1 MVYKVLNNVVLSRAK
16 NLAASN
22 FGRFRQTTVMSEIDF
37 SPANIYT
44 SFITLCSLHAAI
56 SICSYRSK
64 MESHRNIRVLSPVE
78 KMSRREAHPK
88 MSLKI
93 LTASSKMNKSCLV
106 LLGIFGKFLSAARC
120 KRYQHQK
127 YLVLKAGSQAHSHKL
142 FKILTKIKHNLF
154 LMNNA
159 IDLFNDIF
167 GWTTLLNIFLGS
179 VRILLHMDKTITKDT
194 SVYLSNNPASI
205 WNMLY
210 QTTLLLIIWSGVIAN
225 VLLCDSVV
233 QKHVQLLVLVTQL
246 ETNYQGVPSANEQLN
261 SLLNTIAHLRPKFEA
276 ARFFSVDKTTLFTVS
291 YSISA
296 QMDLQIIETIFSVG
310 KFTALTPSSTKNHNP
325 HWWQKLYEVSIFL
338 VYVVSFILTASGN
351 NSVRATLTSIQ
362 FGLIILYELN
372 QFINVSYILIVM
384 MRVRRS
390 LWFRLIES
398 LAGVQS
404 GSRRIP
410 LKLIFAMS
418 QLIYCGLIT
427 LRLYTALQHA
437 DLTRAI
443 LGAVTCYQQYT
454 QFFYMVVTPILLIL
468 LLSRYEHLRETLSQ
482 VTKARSQ
489 LHSKQIV
496 DILKKLKNSILTLN
510 EAVEIFNDIFGWTIL
525 FNIVNGSSRI
535 LIYLDVIIKKID
547 ISTSLFYDA
556 CFILITWSGILLTIL
571 LCDSIL
577 KKCDEILEQTY
588 RLETVLTSY
597 ENEEIQGFIDALLHN
612 RPEFKAA
619 RFFSIDRST
628 LFSVL
633 NSLTTFLLVMIQFKE
648 T

>member
-1 MVYKVLNNVVLSRAK
+1 
-16 NLAASN
+16 
-22 FGRFRQTTVMSEIDF
+22 
-37 SPANIYT
+37 
-44 SFITLCSLHAAI
+44 
-56 SICSYRSK
+56 
-64 MESHRNIRVLSPVE
+64 
-78 KMSRREAHPK
+78 
-88 MSLKI
+88 
-93 LTASSKMNKSCLV
+93 
-106 LLGIFGKFLSAARC
+106 
-120 KRYQHQK
+120 
-127 YLVLKAGSQAHSHKL
+127 
-142 FKILTKIKHNLF
+142 
-154 LMNNA
+154 
-159 IDLFNDIF
+159 
-167 GWTTLLNIFLGS
+167 
-179 VRILLHMDKTITKDT
+179 
-194 SVYLSNNPASI
+194 
-205 WNMLY
+205 
-210 QTTLLLIIWSGVIAN
+210 
-225 VLLCDSVV
+225 
-233 QKHVQLLVLVTQL
+233 
-246 ETNYQGVPSANEQLN
+246 
-261 SLLNTIAHLRPKFEA
+261 
-276 ARFFSVDKTTLFTVS
+276 
-291 YSISA
+291 
-296 QMDLQIIETIFSVG
+296 MDLQIIETIFSVG

-556 CFILITWSGILLTIL
+556 CFILITWVR
-571 LCDSIL
+571 
-577 KKCDEILEQTY
+577 QFRY
-588 RLETVLTSY
+588 RFCGV
-597 ENEEIQGFIDALLHN
+597 I
-612 RPEFKAA
+612 
-619 RFFSIDRST
+619 
-628 LFSVL
+628 
-633 NSLTTFLLVMIQFKE
+633 SL
-648 T
+648 